1 MRAEEVDK
9 GCKTLDASSRARAAH
24 RQRREAASDAAHA
37 SPDAGPD
44 AGPAHPERAAT
55 ASRLPSCRPPC
66 LAHALERAEPDA

>member
-9 GCKTLDASSRARAAH
+9 GCRTLDASSRARAAH

-37 SPDAGPD
+37 SPD

>member
-9 GCKTLDASSRARAAH
+9 GCKTPDASSRARAAH
-24 RQRREAASDAAHA
+24 RQRREAAHA
-37 SPDAGPD
+37 SPD
-44 AGPAHPERAAT
+44 AGPAHPERAAA

>member
-9 GCKTLDASSRARAAH
+9 GCKTPDASSRARAAH

-37 SPDAGPD
+37 SPDAGP
-44 AGPAHPERAAT
+44 AHPERATA